1 MSITTESIRNVVF
14 CGHGSTGKSTLTE
27 TILFNGGAIPK
38 PESIESGKT
47 VSDASEEE
55 ISRKISIHSSLSQIV
70 WNNHKINILDTPG
83 VSDFAGE
90 VVAALRAAELC
101 VALVGADVGVQI
113 ETVKLWRRLNK
124 NKMPRLVFI
133 NKMGK
138 EHADF
143 NKTLNDL
150 KDKFKMNFVPVTIP
164 IGNGNGFQGIINLI
178 QMKAYTKTEGK
189 KTTPIE
195 IPEEIKAEAE
205 QYREAL
211 IEAAAEGDDKLI
223 EKFFEQG
230 SLSEAEIRLGLAS
243 GIKSAKI
250 IPVLCGSALEN
261 KGIHSLLDFI
271 VNTGPDPSG
280 IIKAFDPRYTFKHVY
295 DSDWGN
301 DDNSTITRNVN
312 SSEPFSAFVF
322 KTSIDQ
328 FSGKLSFIK
337 IVSGTLTSDS
347 EFINV
352 RDDKKEK
359 ISKIYSCIGKK
370 LVDETQLIAGDLGIL
385 TKLASVGT
393 NDTICSADSLIKYAP
408 LDLPQ
413 PVHAVAISA
422 TSKKDED
429 KLNQLL
435 LRTAEE
441 DLTFSLNYNKETKET
456 VISSMGELH
465 LSIILDKIK
474 EKQKI
479 EMETRVPKIAY
490 RETLQAQASAEY
502 THKKQTGG
510 HGQYARV
517 VLAIAPLTRGEQFKF
532 VNAIFGGAISKGYVT
547 GVEKGILEGMDHGIL
562 AKYPVVDLEAKVIDG
577 KEHPVD
583 SSEMAFKLAA
593 RGALKAALEKAKPVL
608 LEPVM
613 NLTVFVDNNYLGDI
627 LSDISSRRGRVLGQ
641 EPIGGGIQ
649 EVKAQVPQA
658 ELLRYSIDLKSI
670 TSGTASFEMEFSH
683 YSPITG
689 KIADEVIKASG
700 VLHEEEADK

>member
-1 MSITTESIRNVVF
+1 MSITTETIRNIVF

-55 ISRKISIHSSLSQIV
+55 IARKISIHTSLSHIL
-70 WNNHKINILDTPG
+70 WKNHKINILDTPG
-83 VSDFAGE
+83 VSDFVGE
-90 VVAALRAAELC
+90 VVAGLRAAELC
-101 VALVGADVGVQI
+101 VVLVGADVGVQI

-124 NKMPRLVFI
+124 HKMPRLVFI

-143 NKTLNDL
+143 KKTLNDL
-150 KDKFKMNFVPVTIP
+150 NAKFKMNFVPVTIP
-164 IGNGNGFQGIINLI
+164 IGAGNSFQGIVNLI
-178 QMKAYTKTEGK
+178 EMKAYTETQGNKATE
-189 KTTPIE
+189 IE
-195 IPEEIKAEAE
+195 IPEQIKAEAE

-230 SLSEAEIRLGLAS
+230 SLSAEEIRLGLSS
-243 GIKSAKI
+243 GIKNAKI

-261 KGIHSLLDFI
+261 KGVHSLLDFI
-271 VNTGPDPSG
+271 VNTAPCPAGE
-280 IIKAFDPRYTFKHVY
+280 IEA
-295 DSDWGN
+295 SDLKGN
-301 DDNSTITRNVN
+301 EITRKILA
-312 SSEPFSAFVF
+312 SEPISAFVF

-328 FSGKLSFIK
+328 FSGKLSYIK
-337 IVSGTLTSDS
+337 ILSGKLSSDS
-347 EFINV
+347 ELINSNGE
-352 RDDKKEK
+352 KKEK
-359 ISKIYSCIGKK
+359 ISKIYSCIGKR
-370 LVDETQLIAGDLGIL
+370 LIDETELIAGDIGIL
-385 TKLASVGT
+385 TKLTSVET
-393 NDTICSADSLIKYAP
+393 NDTICAADSLIKCKP

-422 TSKKDED
+422 ASKKDED

-435 LRTAEE
+435 QKTAEE
-441 DLTFSLNYNKETKET
+441 DLTFIIDYNKETKET

-465 LSIILDKIK
+465 LSIIMDKIK

-490 RETLQAQASAEY
+490 RETFQAPASAEY

-517 VLAIAPLTRGEQFKF
+517 ALEIAPLPRGEQFKF
-532 VNAIFGGAISKGYVT
+532 VNAIFGGAISKGYIP
-547 GVEKGILEGMDHGIL
+547 GVEKGILEGMEHGIL
-562 AKYPVVDLEAKVIDG
+562 AKYPVVDVEAKVIDG

-613 NLTVFVDNNYLGDI
+613 NLTVFVEDNYLGDI

-689 KIADEVIKASG
+689 RIADDVIKASHTM
-700 VLHEEEADK
+700 HEEEADK